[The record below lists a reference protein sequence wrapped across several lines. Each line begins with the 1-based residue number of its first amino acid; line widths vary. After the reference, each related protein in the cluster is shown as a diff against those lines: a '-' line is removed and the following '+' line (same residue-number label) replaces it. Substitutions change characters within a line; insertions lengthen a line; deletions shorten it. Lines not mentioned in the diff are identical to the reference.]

1 MEKTKSDKLIAAI
14 ERLADVVDDLEET
27 ANFSTV
33 ALLTAD
39 EAKTF
44 IVKFKKLD
52 DNVQFPERNGAGWD
66 LFIPRDVT
74 IQPGETVKIPLGFA
88 CKLPD
93 GWHALVN
100 MRSSTW
106 QKWGLCLS
114 NQTGIID
121 SAYCGN
127 ADEWILSVY
136 RPNSFADYPTTI
148 PAGTR
153 LAQFRIER
161 DAPNLNFEIT
171 DDLDCDSRG
180 GFGSTGD

>member
-39 EAKTF
+39 EEKTF
-44 IVKFKKLD
+44 IAKFKKLD
-52 DNVQFPERNGAGWD
+52 DNARIPERNGAGWD
-66 LFIPRDVT
+66 LFLPKDVT

-88 CKLPD
+88 CKLPK
-93 GWHALVN
+93 GYSAFIL

-106 QKWGLCLS
+106 GKWGICLG
-114 NQTGIID
+114 NQLGLWD
-121 SAYCGN
+121 GDFGGN
-127 ADEWILSVY
+127 KDELGLICY
-136 RPNSFADYPTTI
+136 RPNSFKDYPTLI

-153 LAQFRIER
+153 IAQFIIFRNP
-161 DAPNLNFEIT
+161 PNLNFEIV
-171 DDLDCDSRG
+171 DDLECDSRG

>member
-1 MEKTKSDKLIAAI
+1 
-14 ERLADVVDDLEET
+14 
-27 ANFSTV
+27 
-33 ALLTAD
+33 
-39 EAKTF
+39 
-44 IVKFKKLD
+44 
-52 DNVQFPERNGAGWD
+52 
-66 LFIPRDVT
+66 
-74 IQPGETVKIPLGFA
+74 
-88 CKLPD
+88 
-93 GWHALVN
+93 

-136 RPNSFADYPTTI
+136 RPNSFAEYPTTI

-161 DAPNLNFEIT
+161 DAPNLNFEIV
-171 DDLDCDSRG
+171 DDMDCDSRG